1 MNKLIS
7 LIAALSFFAVANSAP
22 KDKWPQKYEPMVAMP
37 EANTVPAITYEH
49 YLKMAEEAKNTQVRK
64 IAGVADENKM
74 SKELRDLRDA
84 LNNLGYDATGKMLPR
99 TELYKEANK
108 LHRILLEAKVNVMSK
123 PNDYKFVVAH
133 LAPMAA
139 YRSIVYRMI
148 PVVRPSQALRQSV
161 VDTIQDSYAD
171 MKLFF
176 PDSEWQVGFTYI
188 TEPFAASKVEK
199 FDGKDLPASAEQFK
213 NESEVQAYLTS
224 KIANETQWANWVLN
238 NIKDIPASEPLV
250 LDNRLIY
257 GKLAFSG
264 KADMDRYT
272 WVRQYDVTAARA
284 RMEKQLY
291 SIRMNAVYNIEKSAR
306 LASEVAALYG
316 IEVAKAKIA
325 SALKVD
331 VMAPTRKDRV
341 SIVKHNEFR
350 NSFVKNGDAQA
361 HLDKAIEHL
370 QNSVSLNYTAWLAY
384 SKVSDAATNALID
397 PAFFKARIPETEKG
411 FQNAI
416 GLVYGKQSAVTSVIT
431 GKTVKIDFRQF
442 LLAGL
447 PQDSKDMLPTI
458 FDDKGP
464 RYLKRDGYEYRDY
477 AWGRAIGWD
486 SAIYKNLFPELDA
499 VIKDPK
505 QGKQVADLQVNDYM
519 KTFTES
525 RGGTQIADFL
535 LGYVR

>member
-1 MNKLIS
+1 MNKLLS
-7 LIAALSFFAVANSAP
+7 LIAVLSFFAVANSAP
-22 KDKWPQKYEPMVAMP
+22 KDKWPTKYEPMVAMP
-37 EANTVPAITYEH
+37 EANTVAPISYEQ
-49 YLKMAEEAKNTQVRK
+49 YEKMAAEAKNTQVRK
-64 IAGVADENKM
+64 IAATADESKM
-74 SKELRDLRDA
+74 SQELRDLRDS
-84 LNNLGYDATGKMLPR
+84 LNKLGFDAGGKKLAK

-108 LHRILLEAKVNVMSK
+108 LHKILLDAKINAINK

-148 PVVRPSQALRQSV
+148 PVVAPSQALRQSV

-176 PDSEWQVGFTYI
+176 PDSEWEVGFAYI
-188 TEPFAASKVEK
+188 TEPFAAAKV
-199 FDGKDLPASAEQFK
+199 DNVDIPASAKQFK
-213 NESEVQAYLTS
+213 NEGEVQAYLTGR
-224 KIANETQWANWVLN
+224 IANETQWANAILASIVV
-238 NIKDIPASEPLV
+238 PADAPLV
-250 LDNRLIY
+250 LDNRLVY
-257 GKLAFSG
+257 GKMAFSN
-264 KADMDRYT
+264 KADTDRYT
-272 WVRQYDVTAARA
+272 WIRQYDVTAARA

-291 SIRMNAVYNIEKSAR
+291 SIRMNAVYNIQKSAR

-325 SALKVD
+325 SVLKID
-331 VMAPTRKDRV
+331 VMAPTRKDRL
-341 SIVKHNEFR
+341 SIVMHKEFAG
-350 NSFVKNGDAQA
+350 SFLKNPDAQA
-361 HLDKAIEHL
+361 HLDAAITHL
-370 QNSVSLNYTAWLAY
+370 QNSVVLNHTAWLSY
-384 SKVSDAATNALID
+384 SKVTDQATNAIID

-416 GLVYGKQSAVTSVIT
+416 GLVYGKQNTVTSVIT
-431 GKTVKIDFRQF
+431 GKTVKINFRQF
-442 LLAGL
+442 LLTGL
-447 PQDSKDMLPTI
+447 PHDSKNMLPTI
-458 FDDKGP
+458 FDDKGA
-464 RYLKRDGYEYRDY
+464 RYLNRDGMRYRDY

-499 VIKDPK
+499 IIKDPK

-519 KTFTES
+519 RVFTES